1 MGFAAPAK
9 LQGTKQ
15 CCSFN
20 FPLLSPPSNLLLLL
34 MLVPRHSAPSASQPI
49 PCLPEGYADRN
60 DSVDGDSKEAE
71 DGALS
76 QDQDEAGNEEA
87 AIEEGTEASA
97 DGDGKGDCQHSHRNV
112 SSSQGHHEVVGDVLQ
127 VAVQVDCPADQD
139 VAQDGQH
146 RNDQFQDDVSYV

>member
-1 MGFAAPAK
+1 
-9 LQGTKQ
+9 
-15 CCSFN
+15 
-20 FPLLSPPSNLLLLL
+20 

-146 RNDQFQDDVSYV
+146 RNDQFQDDVSYVWEEVFLPMY

>member
-1 MGFAAPAK
+1 MP
-9 LQGTKQ
+9 
-15 CCSFN
+15 
-20 FPLLSPPSNLLLLL
+20 
-34 MLVPRHSAPSASQPI
+34 PSASQPI

-60 DSVDGDSKEAE
+60 DSVDGDSEEAE

-127 VAVQVDCPADQD
+127 VAVQINCPADQD